1 MEENAAADI
10 AYSET
15 TDDAKGPI
23 LHGMSSMTKNY
34 AVDIQIQCQDEKH
47 SCLIPLF

>member
-10 AYSET
+10 AYFET
-15 TDDAKGPI
+15 IDVAKYPI

-34 AVDIQIQCQDEKH
+34 AMNTQIQCQDEKH
-47 SCLIPLF
+47 SCLITLF